1 MFSGWRAKSLLTAII
16 ACSAIAAAR
25 PAFSQGAP
33 CTADDPTEHLL
44 TKFQER
50 VTAYGTSEA
59 GAVLIRIFANVE
71 TGSWTIVLS
80 QAAPPAHCLISAGE
94 GFEIL
99 PSGEKPKGTSARY
112 AP

>member
-1 MFSGWRAKSLLTAII
+1 MFSVGRAKSLLAVIFVCLAI
-16 ACSAIAAAR
+16 SAAR
-25 PAFSQGAP
+25 PAVGQGVP

-44 TKFQER
+44 TKFNESIH
-50 VTAYGTSEA
+50 AYGTSEA
-59 GAVLIRIFANVE
+59 GRILIRIFANVE

-99 PSGEKPKGTSARY
+99 PSGEKPKGTSASH
-112 AP
+112 AF